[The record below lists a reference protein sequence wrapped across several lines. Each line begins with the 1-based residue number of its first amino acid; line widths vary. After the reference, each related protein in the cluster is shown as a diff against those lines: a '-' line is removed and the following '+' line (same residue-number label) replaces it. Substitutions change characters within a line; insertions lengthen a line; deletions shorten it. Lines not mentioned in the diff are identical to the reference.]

1 MQSND
6 QMILSQYWAEKVD
19 SVNHGLALL
28 RTKLSELTK
37 KPNQVIFVSAG
48 EIKPLLNPDILTFC
62 EDISHNFECKADFIS
77 AACTSLHASIF
88 HFNNSKSHN
97 CLVILLELD
106 QALQQGCL
114 NALGVGDS
122 EDQDGLI
129 VNDCIGFCFLEKRVA
144 LNQDIVIEQCQ
155 IFSQPSGIPGMP
167 KLLNQLIAHIEN
179 AQSQGF
185 FVSFDINSL
194 WGKKLKSALKSR
206 LKKLAKP
213 TYWLS
218 SIETDQRHYLSLK
231 PILELNNY
239 RNQLSKKPLTLLTLG
254 GGGRVGSLKL
264 SINTHNKSQIDDA
277 SFNEFCL
284 TTDHAI
290 YQQSLQVK
298 PYSIEAYHAIVK
310 TTLKYP
316 QHQYRGINNH
326 YFRWPLN
333 LIIQAGVKS

>member
-1 MQSND
+1 MRGYD
-6 QMILSQYWAEKVD
+6 QMVLSQCWAEKVD
-19 SVNHGLALL
+19 SVTHGLTQLHA
-28 RTKLSELTK
+28 KLAELTE
-37 KPNQVIFVSAG
+37 KPKQVIFVSAG
-48 EIKPLLNPDILTFC
+48 EVKPLLNPDILAFC
-62 EDISHNFECKADFIS
+62 EDICRNFQCRADFIS

-88 HFNNSKSHN
+88 HFNNSNLNN

-106 QALQQGCL
+106 HQLQQGCL
-114 NALGVGDS
+114 NALGVGDA
-122 EDQDGLI
+122 EGQDGLT

-144 LNQDIVIEQCQ
+144 REQDIVIEQCQ

-167 KLLNQLIAHIEN
+167 KLLNQLITHIEN
-179 AQSQGF
+179 VQSDGL
-185 FVSFDINSL
+185 FVSFDISSV
-194 WGKKLKSALKSR
+194 WGVKLKAALKNR
-206 LKKLAKP
+206 LNKLERP

-218 SIETDQRHYLSLK
+218 SIETDHRHYLSLK

-239 RNQLSKKPLTLLTLG
+239 RRQLSKKPITFLTLG

-264 SINTHNKSQIDDA
+264 SINTRNKSQIDDA

-284 TTDHAI
+284 ATDQAI

-298 PYSIEAYHAIVK
+298 PYSIQAYHAIVK
-310 TTLKYP
+310 ATLKYP

-333 LIIQAGVKS
+333 LITQAGVKS